1 MGQPKVTMTATRTE
15 QSVTPSP
22 VAQRYLEAMV
32 RLGRNNSP
40 VPLTAI
46 ARRVGVSAPTA
57 HEMMRRL
64 SDGGYIMRVGE
75 RGGWYLTTEGRLAAA
90 AVRRRRSVVEHFL
103 RTVLMLDEEQVA
115 EEADRLLFS
124 VSPSLEKE
132 LRRASWPGEKPCE
145 KEPIVKRFRRR
156 VA

>member
-1 MGQPKVTMTATRTE
+1 MSTMASPE
-15 QSVTPSP
+15 QTTTPSP
-22 VAQRYLEAMV
+22 VAQRYLEALV
-32 RLGRNNSP
+32 RLGRKNEP
-40 VPLTAI
+40 VSLTSI

-64 SDGGYIMRVGE
+64 ADGGFVTRIGE

-103 RTVLMLDEEQVA
+103 RTVLMLDEDQVA

-145 KEPIVKRFRRR
+145 TEPIIKRFRRR
-156 VA
+156 AA

>member
-1 MGQPKVTMTATRTE
+1 M
-15 QSVTPSP
+15 PSA
-22 VAQRYLEAMV
+22 VAQRYLESLV
-32 RLGRNNSP
+32 RLGRDGGP

-46 ARRVGVSAPTA
+46 ARKVGVSAPTA

-64 SDGGYIMRVGE
+64 SDGGYVTRVGE
-75 RGGWYLTTEGRLAAA
+75 RGGWFLTTEGRHAAA

-103 RTVLMLDEEQVA
+103 RTVLMLDEDQVA

-145 KEPIVKRFRRR
+145 KVPLRQHIRRR
-156 VA
+156 AA

>member
-1 MGQPKVTMTATRTE
+1 MSVTARSDEAT
-15 QSVTPSP
+15 TPSP
-22 VAQRYLEAMV
+22 VAQRYLEAFA
-32 RLGRNNSP
+32 RLGRKNKP

-64 SDGGYIMRVGE
+64 SDGGYITRSGE

-103 RTVLMLDEEQVA
+103 RTVLMLDEDQVA

-124 VSPSLEKE
+124 VSPNLEKE

-145 KEPIVKRFRRR
+145 KEPIVKRFREH